1 MRTDDTGVNSTIIG
15 SMDFK
20 NGANAGDD
28 YVYDANS
35 NLIKDINKNILLI
48 LMGT

>member
-1 MRTDDTGVNSTIIG
+1 MGVDSIITGSIN
-15 SMDFK
+15 FK

-35 NLIKDINKNILLI
+35 NLIKDFNNNILMI